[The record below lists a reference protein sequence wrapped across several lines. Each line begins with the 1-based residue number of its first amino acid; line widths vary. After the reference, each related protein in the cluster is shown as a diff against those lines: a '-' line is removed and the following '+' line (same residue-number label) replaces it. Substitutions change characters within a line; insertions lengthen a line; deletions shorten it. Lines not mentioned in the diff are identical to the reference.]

1 MAVSV
6 IVLVYNAEK
15 TLQRCLDAVLDQT
28 YTDFELVIVNDFSTD
43 NSRDILSSYQDKRIR
58 IVHNPN
64 NLGIA
69 KSRNIGIQNS
79 KGNLIF
85 FTDSDCIPTLNW
97 LESGVKGI
105 QDYDFITGWTLYENS
120 SPTFKDRVMSG
131 EDYFFTC
138 NLGFKRS
145 VLKAVGGFDEEFAMY
160 GEDKDLC
167 YRILGQGGQKTFSSN
182 MLVIHQT
189 IFRTPK
195 DELKR
200 YKNYFYGKL
209 ISQIKHHQERDI
221 KYRIIRPDMLFSVI
235 FPPLILIA
243 RPFHS
248 FEDLKLLPFT
258 WLGLAKGR
266 LYLWKN
272 CFKQREFYF

>member
-1 MAVSV
+1 
-6 IVLVYNAEK
+6 
-15 TLQRCLDAVLDQT
+15 
-28 YTDFELVIVNDFSTD
+28 
-43 NSRDILSSYQDKRIR
+43 
-58 IVHNPN
+58 
-64 NLGIA
+64 
-69 KSRNIGIQNS
+69 
-79 KGNLIF
+79 
-85 FTDSDCIPTLNW
+85 
-97 LESGVKGI
+97 
-105 QDYDFITGWTLYENS
+105 
-120 SPTFKDRVMSG
+120 MSG
-131 EDYFFTC
+131 KDYFFTC

-221 KYRIIRPDMLFSVI
+221 QYRIAPRHMRAAVNFLRLTFLRRSRSPFSTV
-235 FPPLILIA
+235 
-243 RPFHS
+243 
-248 FEDLKLLPFT
+248 
-258 WLGLAKGR
+258 
-266 LYLWKN
+266 
-272 CFKQREFYF
+272 